1 MRARPR
7 SGTAGRE
14 GGRGGFTCATRTRN
28 KWNVSGL
35 LIALAWDTY
44 ADERVVMIVG
54 VSNSSNRSKLRNYS
68 LEIIYISNS
77 NFFDL
82 SPPYLTLFYL
92 IQRFRLKAC
101 AFSNFSSL
109 DIYIPFQCFINSSI
123 SSLRINLK
131 LYLFSSIIIKF
142 DVIILL
148 IHFTPFNFSS
158 ALDSYIPFH
167 YFIN

>member
-7 SGTAGRE
+7 SGPAGRE

-92 IQRFRLKAC
+92 IQRFRLQGMCVFK
-101 AFSNFSSL
+101 FFLVGHLHSVSL
-109 DIYIPFQCFINSSI
+109 FY
-123 SSLRINLK
+123 
-131 LYLFSSIIIKF
+131 
-142 DVIILL
+142 
-148 IHFTPFNFSS
+148 
-158 ALDSYIPFH
+158 
-167 YFIN
+167 